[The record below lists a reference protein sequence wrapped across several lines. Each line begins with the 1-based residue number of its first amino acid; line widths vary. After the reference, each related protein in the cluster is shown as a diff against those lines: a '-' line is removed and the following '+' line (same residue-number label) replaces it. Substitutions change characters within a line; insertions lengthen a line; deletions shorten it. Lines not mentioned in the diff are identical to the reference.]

1 MITSSANQKIKDF
14 RRLRD
19 RKYRTETG
27 LSYIE
32 GIRIVFEAI
41 KQKTEILEVIYSPE
55 LSRSTTIDEIINQS
69 NLLHIEITE
78 VSKPVFEYLSNKDGP
93 QGIAAVIRQKW
104 ISLEDIKIYDGIWV
118 GLYEIADPGNLGTIM
133 RTCDAVQ
140 VKGLILI
147 DNCTDPYDPSAVRGS
162 MGGLFS
168 TRLCKTSSDLFTQWV
183 EKNNVRVI
191 GTSDQAKTDYRE
203 IAYPMGM
210 VLLMGSERRGI
221 PEVLLKICK
230 SLVSIPMKGNC
241 DSLNLSVATSIILYE
256 VLTKY
261 EENLEK

>member
-1 MITSSANQKIKDF
+1 MITSSANQHIKEI

-19 RKYRTETG
+19 RKYRSETG
-27 LSYIE
+27 LCYIE

-41 KQKTEILEVIYSPE
+41 KQNVEILELIYSPE
-55 LSRSTTIDEIINQS
+55 LSISTLIKEILDQARFRLIV
-69 NLLHIEITE
+69 ITE

-104 ISLEDIKIYDGIWV
+104 FSLENIEIIGDVWV

-140 VKGLILI
+140 ASGIILI

-168 TRLCKTSSDLFTQWV
+168 ARLCKTSSGLFTRWV
-183 EKNNVRVI
+183 EKNNVNVI
-191 GTSDQAKTDYRE
+191 GTSDQARADYRK
-203 IAYPMGM
+203 IKYPRGM
-210 VLLMGSERRGI
+210 VLLMGSERQGI
-221 PEVLLKICK
+221 PEALQRICIDR
-230 SLVSIPMKGNC
+230 VSIPMKGSC

-256 VLTKY
+256 ILAKY

>member
-1 MITSSANQKIKDF
+1 VITSSANQHIKEI
-14 RRLRD
+14 RHLRD
-19 RKYRTETG
+19 RKCRSETG

-41 KQKTEILEVIYSPE
+41 KQKVEILEIIYSPE
-55 LSRSTTIDEIINQS
+55 LSKSTTINDIIKQAG
-69 NLLHIEITE
+69 LQHIEISE

-104 ISLEDIKIYDGIWV
+104 IPLENIKTNGDVWV

-140 VKGLILI
+140 AKGIILI

-168 TRLCKTSSDLFTQWV
+168 TKLCKTSSEQFNQWV
-183 EKNNVRVI
+183 ENNKVRVI
-191 GTSDQAKTDYRE
+191 GTSDQAKVDYRK
-203 IAYPMGM
+203 ITYPIGM
-210 VLLMGSERRGI
+210 VLLMGSERQGI
-221 PEVLLKICK
+221 PETLQKICK
-230 SLVSIPMKGNC
+230 DLVSIPMKGSC
-241 DSLNLSVATSIILYE
+241 DSLNLSVATSILLYE
-256 VLTKY
+256 ILAKY